1 MHSSLPSMGILMKP
15 AQSDFVKKFYVVGV
29 NFQKTD
35 TQHRSKF
42 SITSAKNEEAYTQ
55 SSACLEHFLILSTC
69 NRTEIYGFAPC
80 EYVLLAFMK
89 SLSGATHE
97 EISANAYIKEGDEA
111 VRHLLTVASGLDSQ
125 IPGDYEII
133 SQIRKAF
140 QLSKDAGKSNGFIER
155 VVNHAN
161 QISKAIKNS
170 TAFSDGTVSV
180 SYAVVQQVKK
190 IMEDENLRKICV
202 VGLGKM
208 GHNTL
213 KYLRQ
218 HVPDAKITLVNRDET
233 KLNEIASANQLDAF
247 PFRSLADAV
256 KENEIVI
263 VATGVADPILN
274 VSHVKGSSVKYIFD
288 LAMPR
293 NVHEDLYQSNEIKIF
308 DVDQISSLINETL
321 DKRLAEIPKVKAI
334 VQAKAQEFFDWQ
346 ERRKSRTTT
355 PLKYEQFL
363 PHVIGSTEN
372 SHTRQHT
379 CFMADQCCEGKP
391 GKAWLPVQA
400 YSA

>member
-1 MHSSLPSMGILMKP
+1 MGILMRP
-15 AQSDFVKKFYVVGV
+15 AQSDLVKKFYVVGV

-35 TQHRSKF
+35 TLYRSKF

-89 SLSGATHE
+89 SLSGASHS

-111 VRHLLTVASGLDSQ
+111 VTHLLTVASGLDSQ

-133 SQIRKAF
+133 GQIRKAF
-140 QLSKDAGKSNGFIER
+140 QLAKNSGKSNGFIER
-155 VVNHAN
+155 VVNQAN

-180 SYAVVQQVKK
+180 SYAVTQQVKK
-190 IMEDENLRKICV
+190 IMAHQNVRKVCV
-202 VGLGKM
+202 VGLGDM

-213 KYLRQ
+213 KYLLQ
-218 HVPDAKITLVNRDET
+218 HAPEAEITIVNRDE
-233 KLNEIASANQLDAF
+233 KK
-247 PFRSLADAV
+247 LADIALAY
-256 KENEIVI
+256 KLKSFSFAHLPEAIRESEIVI
-263 VATGVADPILN
+263 MATAVAHPIL
-274 VSHVKGSSVKYIFD
+274 HLDHIKGTDVHFIFD
-288 LAMPR
+288 LSMPR
-293 NVHEDLYQSNEIKIF
+293 NVSNEVYHKGDVTVW
-308 DVDQISSLINETL
+308 DVDQISASVSDTL

-334 VQAKAQEFFDWQ
+334 VQAKAKEFFDWQ

-363 PHVIGSTEN
+363 PHVITSIEN
-372 SHTRQHT
+372 SHARQHT
-379 CFMADQCCEGKP
+379 CFMADQCCEGKS

>member
-1 MHSSLPSMGILMKP
+1 MGILERP
-15 AQSDFVKKFYVVGV
+15 AQPDFVNKFYLVGV

-35 TQHRSKF
+35 TQHRSLF

-55 SSACLEHFLILSTC
+55 SSPCLQHFMILSTC

-97 EISANAYIKEGDEA
+97 EISSNFYIKEGDEA
-111 VRHLLTVASGLDSQ
+111 VKHLLNVASGLDSQ

-133 SQIRKAF
+133 GQIRKAF
-140 QLSKDAGKSNGFIER
+140 QLSKNSGKSNGFIER
-155 VVNHAN
+155 VVNQAN

-180 SYAVVQQVKK
+180 SYAVAQQVRR
-190 IMEDENLRKICV
+190 IMETEKLRKVSV

-208 GHNTL
+208 GHSTL
-213 KYLRQ
+213 RYLLQ

-233 KLNEIASANQLDAF
+233 KLNEIASANQLSSF
-247 PFRSLADAV
+247 PFSSLDEAV
-256 KENEIVI
+256 RESEIVVI
-263 VATGVADPILN
+263 ATAVPEPILLLD
-274 VSHVKGSSVKYIFD
+274 HIKGTSVKYVFD
-288 LAMPR
+288 LSMPR
-293 NVHEDLYQSNEIKIF
+293 NVHADVYQSKAVKVF
-308 DVDQISSLINETL
+308 DVDQISSSVINTL

-346 ERRKSRTTT
+346 ERRKSRTTA
-355 PLKYEQFL
+355 PQKYEQFL
-363 PHVIGSTEN
+363 PNVISSIEN
-372 SHTRQHT
+372 SDTRQHT
-379 CFMADQCCEGKP
+379 CFMADQCCKGEP

>member
-1 MHSSLPSMGILMKP
+1 MGILAKP

-89 SLSGATHE
+89 SLSGASHS

-111 VRHLLTVASGLDSQ
+111 VKHLLTVASGLDSQ

-133 SQIRKAF
+133 GQIRKAF
-140 QLSKDAGKSNGFIER
+140 QHSKNSGKSNGFIER
-155 VVNHAN
+155 VVNQAN

-190 IMEDENLRKICV
+190 IMERESLRKICV

-208 GHNTL
+208 GHNTV
-213 KYLRQ
+213 KYLMQ
-218 HVPDAKITLVNRDET
+218 HMPDASVTLVNRDEL
-233 KLNEIASANQLDAF
+233 KLKEIASANQLESF
-247 PFRSLADAV
+247 PFGSLGDAV

-263 VATGVADPILN
+263 IATGVAEPILKFH
-274 VSHVKGSSVKYIFD
+274 HVKGTSIKYIFD

-293 NVHEDLYQSNEIKIF
+293 NVAAEVYQLDEVKVF
-308 DVDQISSLINETL
+308 DVDQISALVNNTL
-321 DKRLAEIPKVKAI
+321 DKRLAEIPRVKEI

-372 SHTRQHT
+372 SHARQHT
-379 CFMADQCCEGKP
+379 CFMADQCCEGKSE
-391 GKAWLPVQA
+391 KAWLPVQA

>member
-15 AQSDFVKKFYVVGV
+15 EQSDFVKKFYVVGV

-42 SITSAKNEEAYTQ
+42 SIAAAKNEEAYNQ
-55 SSACLEHFLILSTC
+55 SSACLEHFFVLSTC

-80 EYVLLAFMK
+80 EYVLLAFMR

-111 VRHLLTVASGLDSQ
+111 VKHLLTVASGLDSQ

-180 SYAVVQQVKK
+180 SYAVVQQVRK
-190 IMEDENLRKICV
+190 IMEKENLRKICV

-213 KYLRQ
+213 KYLMQ
-218 HVPDAKITLVNRDET
+218 H
-233 KLNEIASANQLDAF
+233 
-247 PFRSLADAV
+247 
-256 KENEIVI
+256 
-263 VATGVADPILN
+263 
-274 VSHVKGSSVKYIFD
+274 
-288 LAMPR
+288 
-293 NVHEDLYQSNEIKIF
+293 
-308 DVDQISSLINETL
+308 
-321 DKRLAEIPKVKAI
+321 
-334 VQAKAQEFFDWQ
+334 
-346 ERRKSRTTT
+346 
-355 PLKYEQFL
+355 
-363 PHVIGSTEN
+363 
-372 SHTRQHT
+372 
-379 CFMADQCCEGKP
+379 
-391 GKAWLPVQA
+391 
-400 YSA
+400 

>member
-1 MHSSLPSMGILMKP
+1 MGILARP
-15 AQSDFVKKFYVVGV
+15 VQSDLVKKFYVVGV

-80 EYVLLAFMK
+80 EYVLMAFLR
-89 SLSGATHE
+89 SLSGATHS

-111 VRHLLTVASGLDSQ
+111 VKHLLTVASGLDSQ

-133 SQIRKAF
+133 GQIRKAF
-140 QLSKDAGKSNGFIER
+140 QLSKNSGRSNGFIER
-155 VVNHAN
+155 VVNQAN

-180 SYAVVQQVKK
+180 SYAVAQQVRK
-190 IMEDENLRKICV
+190 IMESEGLRKITV

-213 KYLRQ
+213 RYLLQ
-218 HVPDAKITLVNRDET
+218 HIPDAKITLVNRDEK
-233 KLNEIASANQLDAF
+233 KLNEIASANQLSSF
-247 PFRSLADAV
+247 PFSSLGEAV
-256 KENEIVI
+256 VESEIVVI
-263 VATGVADPILN
+263 ATAVPEPILLLD
-274 VSHVKGSSVKYIFD
+274 HVKGTSVRYVFD

-293 NVHEDLYQSNEIKIF
+293 NVHADVYQSKEIEVF
-308 DVDQISSLINETL
+308 DVDQISSLVSDTL
-321 DKRLAEIPKVKAI
+321 GKRLAEIPKVKEI
-334 VQAKAQEFFDWQ
+334 VQVKEQEFFDWQ

-363 PHVIGSTEN
+363 PHVITSIEN
-372 SHTRQHT
+372 SHARQHT
-379 CFMADQCCEGKP
+379 CFMADQCCEGKS

>member
-1 MHSSLPSMGILMKP
+1 MGILAKP

-89 SLSGATHE
+89 SLSGASHS

-111 VRHLLTVASGLDSQ
+111 VKHLLTVASGLDSQ

-133 SQIRKAF
+133 GQIRKAF
-140 QLSKDAGKSNGFIER
+140 QHSKNSGKSNGFIER
-155 VVNHAN
+155 VVNQAN

-190 IMEDENLRKICV
+190 IMERESLRKICV

-208 GHNTL
+208 GHNTV
-213 KYLRQ
+213 KYLMQ
-218 HVPDAKITLVNRDET
+218 HMPDASVTLVNRDEL
-233 KLNEIASANQLDAF
+233 KLKEIASANQLESF
-247 PFRSLADAV
+247 PFGSLGDAV

-263 VATGVADPILN
+263 IATGVAEPILKFH
-274 VSHVKGSSVKYIFD
+274 HVKGTSIKYIFD

-293 NVHEDLYQSNEIKIF
+293 NVAAEVYQLDEVKVF
-308 DVDQISSLINETL
+308 DVDQISALVNNTL
-321 DKRLAEIPKVKAI
+321 DKRLAEIPRVKEI

-363 PHVIGSTEN
+363 PHVIGPTEN
-372 SHTRQHT
+372 SHARQHT
-379 CFMADQCCEGKP
+379 CFMADQCCEGKSE
-391 GKAWLPVQA
+391 KAWLPVQA

>member
-1 MHSSLPSMGILMKP
+1 MGILAKP

-89 SLSGATHE
+89 SLSGASHS

-111 VRHLLTVASGLDSQ
+111 VKHLLTVASGLDSQ

-133 SQIRKAF
+133 GQIRKAF
-140 QLSKDAGKSNGFIER
+140 QLSKNSGKSNGFIER
-155 VVNHAN
+155 VVNQAN

-190 IMEDENLRKICV
+190 IMERESLHKICV

-208 GHNTL
+208 GHNTV
-213 KYLRQ
+213 KYLMQ
-218 HVPDAKITLVNRDET
+218 HMPDASVTLVNRDEL
-233 KLNEIASANQLDAF
+233 KLKEIASANQLESF
-247 PFRSLADAV
+247 PFGSMGDAV

-263 VATGVADPILN
+263 IATGVAEPILKFH
-274 VSHVKGSSVKYIFD
+274 HVKGTSIKYIFD

-293 NVHEDLYQSNEIKIF
+293 NVAAEVYQLDEVKVF
-308 DVDQISSLINETL
+308 DVDQISALVNNTL
-321 DKRLAEIPKVKAI
+321 DKRLAEIPRVKEI

-363 PHVIGSTEN
+363 PHVIGPTEN
-372 SHTRQHT
+372 SHARQHT
-379 CFMADQCCEGKP
+379 CFMADQCCEGKSE
-391 GKAWLPVQA
+391 KAWLPVQA

>member
-1 MHSSLPSMGILMKP
+1 MGILSKP
-15 AQSDFVKKFYVVGV
+15 VQSEFVKKFYVVGV

-35 TQHRSKF
+35 TKNRSKF
-42 SITSAKNEEAYTQ
+42 SITSAKNEEAYAQ

-80 EYVLLAFMK
+80 EYVLLAFLK
-89 SLSGATHE
+89 SLSGAPHS

-111 VRHLLTVASGLDSQ
+111 VKHLLTVASGLDSQ

-140 QLSKDAGKSNGFIER
+140 QLSKNSGKSNGFIER
-155 VVNHAN
+155 VVNQAN

-180 SYAVVQQVKK
+180 SYAVVQQVRK
-190 IMEDENLRKICV
+190 IVEQEGLRKICV

-213 KYLRQ
+213 KYLMQ
-218 HVPDAKITLVNRDET
+218 HMPYASVTLVNRDEV
-233 KLNEIASANQLDAF
+233 KLKEVASANQLNSYPF
-247 PFRSLADAV
+247 PSLGEAIKDT
-256 KENEIVI
+256 EIVI
-263 VATGVADPILN
+263 IATGVAEPILKLN
-274 VSHVKGSSVKYIFD
+274 HVKETSVRYIFD

-293 NVHEDLYQSNEIKIF
+293 NVDADVYAHHAVKVF
-308 DVDQISSLINETL
+308 DVDQISALVNVTL

-334 VQAKAQEFFDWQ
+334 VQAKTQEFFEWQ

-363 PHVIGSTEN
+363 PHVITSIEN
-372 SHTRQHT
+372 SHTRQPS
-379 CFMADQCCEGKP
+379 CFMADQCCEGKI
-391 GKAWLPVQA
+391 GKAWFPVQA

>member
-1 MHSSLPSMGILMKP
+1 MGILAKP

-89 SLSGATHE
+89 SLSGASHS

-111 VRHLLTVASGLDSQ
+111 VKHLLTVASGLDSQ

-133 SQIRKAF
+133 GQIRKAF
-140 QLSKDAGKSNGFIER
+140 QLSKNSGKSNGFIER
-155 VVNHAN
+155 VVNQAN

-190 IMEDENLRKICV
+190 IMERESLRKICV

-208 GHNTL
+208 GHNTV
-213 KYLRQ
+213 KYLMQ
-218 HVPDAKITLVNRDET
+218 HMPDASVTLVNRDEL
-233 KLNEIASANQLDAF
+233 KLKEIASANQLESF
-247 PFRSLADAV
+247 PFGSMGDAV

-263 VATGVADPILN
+263 IATGVAEPILKFH
-274 VSHVKGSSVKYIFD
+274 HVKGTSIKYIFD

-293 NVHEDLYQSNEIKIF
+293 NVAAEVYQLDEVKVF
-308 DVDQISSLINETL
+308 DVDQISALVNNTL
-321 DKRLAEIPKVKAI
+321 DKRLAEIPRVKEI

-363 PHVIGSTEN
+363 PHVIGPTEN
-372 SHTRQHT
+372 SHARQHT
-379 CFMADQCCEGKP
+379 CFMADQCCEGKSE
-391 GKAWLPVQA
+391 KAWLPVQA

>member
-1 MHSSLPSMGILMKP
+1 MGILAKT
-15 AQSDFVKKFYVVGV
+15 AQADVVKKFYVVGV

-42 SITSAKNEEAYTQ
+42 SITSAKNEEAYAQ

-80 EYVLLAFMK
+80 EYVLLAFLK
-89 SLSGATHE
+89 SLSGATHT
-97 EISANAYIKEGDEA
+97 EISGNAYIKEGDEA
-111 VRHLLTVASGLDSQ
+111 VKHLLTVASGLDSQ

-133 SQIRKAF
+133 GQIRKAF
-140 QLSKDAGKSNGFIER
+140 QLAKNSGKSNGFIER
-155 VVNHAN
+155 VVNQAN

-180 SYAVVQQVKK
+180 SYAVAQQVKK
-190 IMEDENLRKICV
+190 IMERDQVRKVCV
-202 VGLGKM
+202 VGLGDM

-213 KYLRQ
+213 RYLLQ
-218 HVPDAKITLVNRDET
+218 HIPEAEITIVNRDEV
-233 KLNEIASANQLDAF
+233 KLAALASQYNLKSF
-247 PFRSLADAV
+247 PFAQMPQAIRES
-256 KENEIVI
+256 EIVI
-263 VATGVADPILN
+263 MATS
-274 VSHVKGSSVKYIFD
+274 VSQPVLQLHHIKETDVHVIFD
-288 LAMPR
+288 LSMPR
-293 NVHEDLYQSNEIKIF
+293 NVSNEVYQQGDVTVW
-308 DVDQISSLINETL
+308 DVDQISASVSDTL

-334 VQAKAQEFFDWQ
+334 VQAKAQEFFEWQ
-346 ERRKSRTTT
+346 ERRKSRTTI

-363 PHVIGSTEN
+363 PHAITSIEN

>member
-1 MHSSLPSMGILMKP
+1 MGILSGPVK
-15 AQSDFVKKFYVVGV
+15 SDFVKRFFVVGV

-35 TQHRSKF
+35 TQHRSIF
-42 SITSAKNEEAYTQ
+42 SITAAKNEEAYSQ
-55 SSACLEHFLILSTC
+55 SSPCLEHFLILSTC

-80 EYVLLAFMK
+80 EYVLLAFLK

-97 EISANAYIKEGDEA
+97 DISANTYIKEGDEA

-140 QLSKDAGKSNGFIER
+140 QLSKNSGKSNGFIER
-155 VVNHAN
+155 VVNQAN
-161 QISKAIKNS
+161 QISKAVKNS
-170 TAFSDGTVSV
+170 TVFSDGTVSV
-180 SYAVVQQVKK
+180 SYAVVQQVRK
-190 IMEDENLRKICV
+190 IMEREDLRKICV

-208 GHNTL
+208 GHSTL
-213 KYLRQ
+213 KYLKQ
-218 HVPDAKITLVNRDET
+218 HMPNASITLVNRDEV
-233 KLNEIASANQLDAF
+233 KLKEVATANQLNSY
-247 PFRSLADAV
+247 PFRSLTEAV

-263 VATGVADPILN
+263 IATGVAEPILKL
-274 VSHVKGSSVKYIFD
+274 SHVRDTSIKYIFD

-293 NVHEDLYQSNEIKIF
+293 NVDADVYAHDAVRVF
-308 DVDQISSLINETL
+308 DVDQISALVNDTL

-363 PHVIGSTEN
+363 PHVITSTEN

-379 CFMADQCCEGKP
+379 CFMADQCCEGKT

>member
-1 MHSSLPSMGILMKP
+1 MHTSLSSMGILIEPGKP
-15 AQSDFVKKFYVVGV
+15 DFVKKFYVVGV

-42 SITSAKNEEAYTQ
+42 SITSTKNVEAYSQ

-89 SLSGATHE
+89 SLSGATHT
-97 EISANAYIKEGDEA
+97 EISANAYIKEGDDA
-111 VRHLLTVASGLDSQ
+111 VKHLLTVASGLDSQ

-140 QLSKDAGKSNGFIER
+140 QQAKISGRSNGFIER
-155 VVNHAN
+155 LVSQAN

-180 SYAVVQQVKK
+180 SYAVTQQVKK
-190 IMEDENLRKICV
+190 VMESNQLRKVCV
-202 VGLGKM
+202 VGLGEM

-213 KYLRQ
+213 KYLLQ
-218 HVPDAKITLVNRDET
+218 HTPNAEIVVVNRDEK
-233 KLNEIASANQLDAF
+233 KLLELASVYKLRSF
-247 PFRSLADAV
+247 PFAQMQEAV
-256 KENEIVI
+256 RESEIVI
-263 VATGVADPILN
+263 MATAVPEPVLHLN
-274 VSHVKGSSVKYIFD
+274 HIVGSDVHTIFD
-288 LAMPR
+288 LSMPR
-293 NVHEDLYQSNEIKIF
+293 NVSSEVYQQSDVTVW
-308 DVDQISSLINETL
+308 DVDQISASVNTTL

-334 VQAKAQEFFDWQ
+334 VQEKTREFFDWQ
-346 ERRKSRTTT
+346 ERRKSRTTI

-363 PHVIGSTEN
+363 PNAITFIEN
-372 SHTRQHT
+372 SDTRQQA

-391 GKAWLPVQA
+391 GKAWLPLQA

>member
-1 MHSSLPSMGILMKP
+1 MGILERQV
-15 AQSDFVKKFYVVGV
+15 QSDFVKKFYMVGI

-35 TQHRSKF
+35 TEQRSRF
-42 SITSAKNEEAYTQ
+42 SIPSAKNEEAYTQ
-55 SSACLEHFLILSTC
+55 SSACLEHFFILSTC

-89 SLSGATHE
+89 SLSSATHA

-111 VRHLLTVASGLDSQ
+111 VKHLLTVASGLDSQ

-133 SQIRKAF
+133 GQIRKAF
-140 QLSKDAGKSNGFIER
+140 QLAKSSGRSNGYIER
-155 VVNHAN
+155 VVNQAN

-180 SYAVVQQVKK
+180 SYAVVQQMKK
-190 IMEDENLRKICV
+190 IMESENLNKICV

-213 KYLRQ
+213 KYLMQ
-218 HVPDAKITLVNRDET
+218 HMPNAAITLVNRDET
-233 KLNEIASANQLDAF
+233 KLNEIASANQLNSF

-256 KENEIVI
+256 KDNEIVI
-263 VATGVADPILN
+263 IATGVAEPILDS
-274 VSHVKGSSVKYIFD
+274 SHVIGSSVKYVFD

-293 NVHEDLYQSNEIKIF
+293 NVHPDLYQSKEIKVF
-308 DVDQISSLINETL
+308 DVDQISSSVSDTL

>member
-1 MHSSLPSMGILMKP
+1 MGILRKQE
-15 AQSDFVKKFYVVGV
+15 QSDFVKKFYVVGV

-80 EYVLLAFMK
+80 EYVLLGFLR
-89 SLSGATHE
+89 SLSEASHE
-97 EISANAYIKEGDEA
+97 EVSANAYIKEGDEA
-111 VRHLLTVASGLDSQ
+111 VNHLLTVASGLDSQ

-140 QLSKDAGKSNGFIER
+140 QLSKNSGKSNGFIER
-155 VVNHAN
+155 VVNQAN

-190 IMEDENLRKICV
+190 IMGSENLSKICV

-218 HVPDAKITLVNRDET
+218 HMPAASVTLVNRDEV
-233 KLNEIASANQLDAF
+233 KLKEIAAVNQLESF
-247 PFRSLADAV
+247 PFGSLGEAV
-256 KENEIVI
+256 RESDIVI
-263 VATGVADPILN
+263 IATGVAEPILKLN
-274 VSHVKGSSVKYIFD
+274 HVKGTSIKYIFD
-288 LAMPR
+288 LSMPR
-293 NVHEDLYQSNEIKIF
+293 NVAAEVYELDEIKVY
-308 DVDQISSLINETL
+308 DVDQISALVNNTL

-334 VQAKAQEFFDWQ
+334 VQAKAQEFFEWQ

-363 PHVIGSTEN
+363 PHVIPSIEN
-372 SHTRQHT
+372 SHARQSA
-379 CFMADQCCEGKP
+379 CFMANQCCEGKP
-391 GKAWLPVQA
+391 GKTWFSEQA
-400 YSA
+400 CSA

>member
-1 MHSSLPSMGILMKP
+1 MGILSRP
-15 AQSDFVKKFYVVGV
+15 GQAEFVKKFYVVGV

-42 SITSAKNEEAYTQ
+42 SITSAKNEEAYNQ

-80 EYVLLAFMK
+80 EYVLLAFLK
-89 SLSGATHE
+89 SLSGATHA

-111 VRHLLTVASGLDSQ
+111 VKHLLTVASGLDSQ

-140 QLSKDAGKSNGFIER
+140 QLSKVSGRSNGFIER
-155 VVNHAN
+155 VVNQAN
-161 QISKAIKNS
+161 QISKAIKNA

-180 SYAVVQQVKK
+180 SYAVVQQVRK
-190 IMEDENLRKICV
+190 IIAQEGLSKICV

-213 KYLRQ
+213 KYLMQ
-218 HVPDAKITLVNRDET
+218 HVPAASISLVNRDEV
-233 KLNEIASANQLDAF
+233 KLNEVAAANQLNSY
-247 PFRSLADAV
+247 PFRSLSEAV
-256 KENEIVI
+256 RESEIVI
-263 VATGVADPILN
+263 IATGVAEPILKLN
-274 VSHVKGSSVKYIFD
+274 HVKETPVKYIFD

-293 NVHEDLYQSNEIKIF
+293 NVDADVYELQEVRVF
-308 DVDQISSLINETL
+308 DVDQISAMVNDTL

-334 VQAKAQEFFDWQ
+334 VQAKAQEFFEWQ

-363 PHVIGSTEN
+363 PHVITPIEN
-372 SHTRQHT
+372 SHARQLS
-379 CFMADQCCEGKP
+379 CFMANQCCEGKP